1 MATMRISS
9 FVNLSCVICVLL
21 VVSVVTN
28 AQHGRAGEPIET
40 LRVDSDLVDL
50 KVSVINR
57 GNAAQTGPLQQRD
70 FVVLEDGEQQEIS
83 FFATADTP
91 FDLVLLLDLSGSSQK
106 KLNLIRRSAI
116 RFVEASRAV
125 DRIAVVTFSS
135 SLEIV
140 SDLTSDRAQLK
151 KSIKS
156 IDEPTGG
163 TNFWD
168 ALAFVVQDV
177 LGKNPSNRKAVV
189 VMSDGVDNALPEV
202 YGEGSRTSFE
212 ELLSVVRGSDVLVFP
227 VYIDTEPEELK
238 RHRTPRSAYVI
249 AREQLDLL
257 AQTSGTVKYE
267 AKELKDLERVYE
279 KVIQDLATVYSIG
292 YKPSNALKDGKWRSV
307 AVKLLDRP
315 DLAVRTKNGY
325 FAKAE
330 AQSLNH

>member
-21 VVSVVTN
+21 VMSAVIN
-28 AQHGRAGEPIET
+28 AQHARVGEPIET

-57 GNAAQTGPLQQRD
+57 GNAAQTGPLQQKD
-70 FVVLEDGEQQEIS
+70 FVVLENGEQQEIS

-91 FDLVLLLDLSGSSQK
+91 FDLVLLLDLSGSTQK

-140 SDLTSDRAQLK
+140 SELTSDREQLK

-156 IDEPTGG
+156 IEEPTGG

-212 ELLSVVRGSDVLVFP
+212 ELLSVVRGSEVLVFP

-257 AQTSGTVKYE
+257 AQISGTVKYE
-267 AKELKDLERVYE
+267 AKELRDLERVYE
-279 KVIQDLATVYSIG
+279 KVIQDLGTVYSIG